1 MTSFSSRV
9 LQLSAEEKG
18 KQDFSATILAAIH
31 QSQRLTQLV
40 NQSLTTDAVIPPVAS
55 PTPSPASPSPA
66 DHHTADKS
74 ENRERSTSRS
84 DVMLAVPQKELQTI
98 SSKLGDQMSQLLVS
112 ADVTLADVMRLM
124 CMTSRLLWF

>member
-40 NQSLTTDAVIPPVAS
+40 NQSLTTDAVIPPVVS
-55 PTPSPASPSPA
+55 PTPSPTSPSPA

-74 ENRERSTSRS
+74 EHRARSTSRS

-124 CMTSRLLWF
+124 CMTTRLL